1 MKKHEKAYLVLSDG
15 TVYEGKRF
23 GASCNRTGE
32 LVFTTGM
39 CGYIETL
46 TDPSYGGQIVIQ
58 TFPLI
63 GNYGIIPDDF
73 EGEPALFGYCVR
85 EYCEKPS
92 NFRCEKTLDDYLK
105 EKNIPGI
112 YGIDTR
118 ALTVK
123 IRESGVVNAGIFD
136 HVPQSLDE
144 IVSYRVAENVVSQ
157 LSTDRIIEKDT
168 ENQKYH
174 VVLMDFGAKKNIIE
188 ELRKRG
194 VHVSVVPADTSAESI
209 LAMNPDGI
217 MLSNGPG
224 DPADNVQVIA
234 QLKKLIG
241 VKPVFGICLGHQMA
255 ALALGASTYKLKY
268 GHRGANQP
276 VKDLLEGRTYIT
288 TQNHGYAVDTDTLP
302 EDAVLRYVNAN
313 DGTCE
318 GIDYPKSKC
327 FTVQFHPEACAGP
340 KDTGFLFD
348 RFIQM
353 MEEG

>member
-1 MKKHEKAYLVLSDG
+1 
-15 TVYEGKRF
+15 
-23 GASCNRTGE
+23 
-32 LVFTTGM
+32 
-39 CGYIETL
+39 
-46 TDPSYGGQIVIQ
+46 
-58 TFPLI
+58 
-63 GNYGIIPDDF
+63 
-73 EGEPALFGYCVR
+73 
-85 EYCEKPS
+85 
-92 NFRCEKTLDDYLK
+92 
-105 EKNIPGI
+105 
-112 YGIDTR
+112 
-118 ALTVK
+118 
-123 IRESGVVNAGIFD
+123 
-136 HVPQSLDE
+136 
-144 IVSYRVAENVVSQ
+144 
-157 LSTDRIIEKDT
+157 
-168 ENQKYH
+168 
-174 VVLMDFGAKKNIIE
+174 
-188 ELRKRG
+188 
-194 VHVSVVPADTSAESI
+194 
-209 LAMNPDGI
+209 
-217 MLSNGPG
+217 
-224 DPADNVQVIA
+224 VIA

-302 EDAVLRYVNAN
+302 EEAVLRYVNAN